1 MYTKFLQ
8 KAIQLTLFFP
18 KRIGLR
24 FASPSYLIQKC
35 DAKIMEKQI
44 RKEWKKKKG
53 SILSLARD
61 KKTMKIQDI
70 RQSWWCRKWD
80 PPHGLR
86 QRGERCRTV
95 YCILW
100 ISPKTWKGRFLV
112 FMKVPELGATVL
124 PAAKL
129 RSFHTKSLHVQATP
143 QSKHQVDSKAIS
155 SYVATHERN
164 NHNFSAS
171 D

>member
-1 MYTKFLQ
+1 
-8 KAIQLTLFFP
+8 
-18 KRIGLR
+18 
-24 FASPSYLIQKC
+24 
-35 DAKIMEKQI
+35 MEKQI

-95 YCILW
+95 YGEYLQ
-100 ISPKTWKGRFLV
+100 KLGKAV
-112 FMKVPELGATVL
+112 F
-124 PAAKL
+124 
-129 RSFHTKSLHVQATP
+129 SSL
-143 QSKHQVDSKAIS
+143 
-155 SYVATHERN
+155 
-164 NHNFSAS
+164 
-171 D
+171 